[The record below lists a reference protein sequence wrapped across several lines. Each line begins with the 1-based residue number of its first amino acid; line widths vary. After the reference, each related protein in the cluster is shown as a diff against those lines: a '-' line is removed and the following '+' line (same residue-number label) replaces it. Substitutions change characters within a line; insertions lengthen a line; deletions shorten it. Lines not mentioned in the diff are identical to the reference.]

1 MHSRLPS
8 LSHLDPH
15 YTCFGTQFKTYDSD
29 GSGYISCE
37 EFRSLV
43 KDLLAVHA
51 EPEEETIAE
60 AAEKLASLSESQ
72 TNLLRKAQK
81 DTANQAFVCL
91 SIDSP
96 LRLAAKRVVENRCR
110 LFRLKLTSRAKDCI
124 LPFHACT

>member
-1 MHSRLPS
+1 MGGCRPSRLSP
-8 LSHLDPH
+8 LAPH
-15 YTCFGTQFKTYDSD
+15 CTCFGTQFKTYDSD

-60 AAEKLASLSESQ
+60 AAEKLANLSESQ
-72 TNLLRKAQK
+72 ANLLRSAQKAQE
-81 DTANQAFVCL
+81 NQAFVCL

-110 LFRLKLTSRAKDCI
+110 LVQPKLAS
-124 LPFHACT
+124 